1 MSTLQVNS
9 INSFTPSDPVTI
21 NDSFKV
27 TGSSTFTGS
36 IDIQA
41 PHTITGTTAS
51 FNLVKVNGGETLLHS
66 SGGISVF
73 GDISGSGT
81 GSFIG
86 LGVNT
91 SNARVAPGTISGS
104 GFNIASKVTANSGS
118 FIGGVIVGIAN
129 DNAPLAG
136 GVAVGA
142 SGISS
147 SGDILGGTVQCK
159 NGFENI
165 GAASSQTIDGFNGS
179 EVTSNSTKVQ
189 LRLTLNSSIADGA
202 KAGPLK
208 VKSNKISVDS
218 AVMASIVGP
227 VSGGAL
233 SNSISASILS
243 TFVENNT
250 CSIYLYNETGQT
262 LEDNTTFTCSL
273 MVIQ

>member
-1 MSTLQVNS
+1 MSTLQVDT
-9 INSFTPSDPVTI
+9 INSFTTVNPVEI
-21 NDSFKV
+21 NDNFRV

-36 IDIQA
+36 IDIKA
-41 PHTITGTTAS
+41 PHKITGASAS
-51 FNLVKVNGGETLLHS
+51 FHA
-66 SGGISVF
+66 ISVTPT
-73 GDISGSGT
+73 DT
-81 GSFIG
+81 Y
-86 LGVNT
+86 NT
-91 SNARVAPGTISGS
+91 TPGTISGS
-104 GFNIASKVTANSGS
+104 GFNIASKITANSGS

-129 DNAPLAG
+129 DNTPLAG

-159 NGFENI
+159 NGFEHI
-165 GAASSQTIDGFNGS
+165 G
-179 EVTSNSTKVQ
+179 
-189 LRLTLNSSIADGA
+189 NSSIADGA